1 MSLPSSLRYKNMKRR
16 KAREKA
22 MKAEKLAELEE
33 QYKKAV
39 ANASNKELVSTYNQM
54 IAIKK
59 EYEARRDAIESEL
72 NEMTIAIS
80 NFRIENVGVD
90 KRDLESIKTQLNV
103 LGSDILSSEQ
113 EIEPEM

>member
-1 MSLPSSLRYKNMKRR
+1 MSLPSRKRYKNMKRR

-22 MKAEKLAELEE
+22 LKAEKIADLEA

-39 ANASNKELVSTYNQM
+39 ANASNKELVNTYNEM
-54 IAIKK
+54 LSIKK
-59 EYEARRDAIESEL
+59 EYEKRKDAIESEL
-72 NEMTIAIS
+72 SEMNAMIS
-80 NFRIENVGVD
+80 QFRIENVGVD

-113 EIEPEM
+113 GNEPEM